1 MSRSD
6 GTGNIDDTL
15 VNRTGI
21 WADVLSCGP
30 QANSTMFEGVQRD
43 SGYTTKANEGLGFAS
58 DENAVTVADAFKDSE
73 STEIEKVFPEN
84 KNENGL
90 SGYSDKQGAK
100 RQPKLTEKGKSYR
113 LTQNISERKKLIREM
128 QTRMANIGTLM
139 NFDKNAELVS
149 AEVLK
154 LNERFNVLENL
165 HGDIQELLC
174 DEERDIDNQT
184 FRAMYDEITS
194 LRMSVIEWITGIAKR
209 IKHDG
214 TVKLSTGQSVRSKS
228 SKASR
233 CSINSSRAKGLE
245 AKAKRA
251 ELQARLAQL
260 DDVEAAKKESER
272 VRLMAECAAA
282 NAVSKVYEDAIK
294 EDNEQYLGSDDPD
307 IEPDTGTYCQIEK
320 KREQGSKSNGFPLLD
335 RELNSQVVGGVKL
348 NQPAQLA
355 EKQLKDHLSPDVPEL
370 ELPIPSPRHSL

>member
-30 QANSTMFEGVQRD
+30 QANSTVFEGVQRD

-58 DENAVTVADAFKDSE
+58 DENTVTVADALKDSE
-73 STEIEKVFPEN
+73 STEIERIFPEN
-84 KNENGL
+84 RIENGL
-90 SGYSDKQGAK
+90 SGYSAKQGAK

-113 LTQNISERKKLIREM
+113 LTQNISERRKLIREV

-139 NFDKNAELVS
+139 NFDKNAELVI

-174 DEERDIDNQT
+174 DEERDNQT
-184 FRAMYDEITS
+184 LRAMYDEITS
-194 LRMSVIEWITGIAKR
+194 LRMSAIEWISGVAKR

-214 TVKLSTGQSVRSKS
+214 TNKLSTRQSVRSKS

-233 CSINSSRAKGLE
+233 CSINSSRAKALE

-251 ELQARLAQL
+251 ELEARLAHL
-260 DDVEAAKKESER
+260 DDVEAAKKE
-272 VRLMAECAAA
+272 A
-282 NAVSKVYEDAIK
+282 
-294 EDNEQYLGSDDPD
+294 
-307 IEPDTGTYCQIEK
+307 
-320 KREQGSKSNGFPLLD
+320 F
-335 RELNSQVVGGVKL
+335 
-348 NQPAQLA
+348 QPRFT
-355 EKQLKDHLSPDVPEL
+355 DSM
-370 ELPIPSPRHSL
+370 

>member
-1 MSRSD
+1 M
-6 GTGNIDDTL
+6 
-15 VNRTGI
+15 
-21 WADVLSCGP
+21 LSCGP
-30 QANSTMFEGVQRD
+30 QANSTVFDGVQRD

-58 DENAVTVADAFKDSE
+58 DENAVAVADAFKDSE

-90 SGYSDKQGAK
+90 SGYSDKQGVK

-128 QTRMANIGTLM
+128 QIRMANIGTLM

-194 LRMSVIEWITGIAKR
+194 L
-209 IKHDG
+209 
-214 TVKLSTGQSVRSKS
+214 
-228 SKASR
+228 
-233 CSINSSRAKGLE
+233 
-245 AKAKRA
+245 
-251 ELQARLAQL
+251 
-260 DDVEAAKKESER
+260 
-272 VRLMAECAAA
+272 
-282 NAVSKVYEDAIK
+282 
-294 EDNEQYLGSDDPD
+294 
-307 IEPDTGTYCQIEK
+307 
-320 KREQGSKSNGFPLLD
+320 
-335 RELNSQVVGGVKL
+335 
-348 NQPAQLA
+348 
-355 EKQLKDHLSPDVPEL
+355 
-370 ELPIPSPRHSL
+370 